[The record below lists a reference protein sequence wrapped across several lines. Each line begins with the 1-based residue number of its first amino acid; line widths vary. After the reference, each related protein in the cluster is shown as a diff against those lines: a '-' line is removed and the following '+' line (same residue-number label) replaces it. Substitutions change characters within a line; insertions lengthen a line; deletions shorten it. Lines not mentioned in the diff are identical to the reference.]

1 MASKEYTLKY
11 LQKRIRDNKRQ
22 KGFPLDNVELDLAY
36 LIEEM
41 GEMARALRRGWHE
54 DFVKELVDVL
64 ILSLGLLEMK
74 KVDGYRGIVKKML
87 INEKRQYRRVGKYDL
102 PSSEKEGV
110 ELELPE
116 KRLTIKE
123 IQKRIWQNKLKKR
136 FNTTVP
142 EKEVVHL
149 LEELG
154 ELVRAHRKGKKS
166 DFIDA
171 LVDII
176 IYGLGIFEMY
186 KKDGYE
192 LIFSKMKQNERRR
205 YSKKGKYLL
214 RPDQLSE

>member
-1 MASKEYTLKY
+1 MASREYTLKY
-11 LQKRIRDNKRQ
+11 LQKRIRANKRQ

-41 GEMARALRRGWHE
+41 GEMARALRRGRHG
-54 DFVKELVDVL
+54 DFLKELVDVL

-74 KVDGYRGIVKKML
+74 KVDGYGEIVKKML
-87 INEKRQYRRVGKYDL
+87 INEKRQYQRVGKYDL
-102 PSSEKEGV
+102 PVSEKERV
-110 ELELPE
+110 ELKLPE

-123 IQKRIWQNKLKKR
+123 IQRRIWRNKLKKG

-154 ELVRAHRKGKKS
+154 ELVRAHRKGKRS

-192 LIFSKMKQNERRR
+192 LTFRKMKQNERRN
-205 YSKKGKYLL
+205 YGKKGKYLL
-214 RPDQLSE
+214 RPDQIVE